1 MKELFGVPVEVL
13 KLIEPTADAKGV
25 VVLEVPERLSE
36 TMRVMLRHSFDF
48 ATKDTALEGT
58 KVLVLDGG
66 MKLKYLH
73 PDQVVGIE

>member
-25 VVLEVPERLSE
+25 VVLETPDRVSDK
-36 TMRVMLRHSFDF
+36 MRVVLGESFV
-48 ATKDTALEGT
+48 AAIKDTALEGS
-58 KVLVLDGG
+58 KLLVLDGG

-73 PDQVVGIE
+73 PDQLVGIE